1 MFLSSQKEAPQSAD
15 SSLKASKSLPDA
27 IKADRAERNER
38 FFFIFDLC
46 LIALTTIVLVAKFT
60 DFQFSIFRS
69 FNSRSFD
76 LDLVLA
82 ALSFIGLIPVLI
94 SAVRSIIKKR
104 ISVDLLASIAL
115 TFSLISQEWSSAAF
129 ITLMLAFARAFDH
142 VTQTRAKR
150 IIQSLMKYHVE
161 DVRVQSGGTVIEK
174 HISEVKPGDQVVV
187 ESGDRMPVDGTVIS
201 GEAEVDESSLTG
213 ESDLVPKKV
222 GSKVFTATVNESGS
236 LLVKAEKIGK
246 DSTLAH
252 IMDLV
257 EEASRS
263 KSRAERAADI
273 FTQWYIAISLI
284 AAGGMYLYGM
294 SSREIL
300 AVLLVVCADDIAVA
314 VPLSFTAAI
323 ARTAKRGVIVKGSA
337 ALEQLSRLRY
347 VLTDKTGTL
356 TRGKPKIVDVKAYG
370 AFTVNTVLNRAGMG
384 ASESK
389 HVISSAIMQ
398 YIAEKGL
405 TIHAPHRLE
414 EVPGQGQAYSHG
426 ADHMILGRL
435 SFLASNKV
443 RVPEQVKKDIELEKD
458 AGRGVVVLAINGE
471 VAGLLS
477 YHDELRPHVREIIAE
492 TKTLGVKEWHMLS
505 GDNEHAAAA
514 VAGELGLRH
523 FHANMTPESKVA
535 FVHKF
540 EREMDPEVVGYI
552 GDGVN
557 DAASLALAD
566 VSIAMGGIG
575 SDAAIAAAD
584 ITIMHDHLGRL
595 PETMRTAR
603 TVHNIMWQCFVIWA
617 VTNAFGLWWVTLGI
631 PGLGILGPSGAAA
644 YNFLTDFI
652 PIGNAFRAGRRAK

>member
-1 MFLSSQKEAPQSAD
+1 MKPSIDLEG
-15 SSLKASKSLPDA
+15 
-27 IKADRAERNER
+27 RA
-38 FFFIFDLC
+38 FFVFDIV
-46 LIALTTIVLVAKFT
+46 LIALTTAALVGWFFFGLPGA
-60 DFQFSIFRS
+60 SI
-69 FNSRSFD
+69 
-76 LDLVLA
+76 VLA
-82 ALSFIGLIPVLI
+82 ALSFLGLVPVLI
-94 SAVRSIIKKR
+94 SAVKSVAHKR

-115 TFSLISQEWSSAAF
+115 TFSLLSAQWSSAAF
-129 ITLMLAFARAFDH
+129 ITLMLAFARVFDH
-142 VTQTRAKR
+142 ITSTRAKR
-150 IIQSLMKYHVE
+150 IIESLMRYHVE
-161 DVRVQSGGTVIEK
+161 NVRIQDGENVRDV
-174 HISEVKPGDQVVV
+174 HISQVKAGDQVVV

-213 ESDLVPKKV
+213 ESELVPKKA

-236 LLVKAEKIGK
+236 LLVRAEKIGK

-252 IMDLV
+252 IMGLV

-273 FTQWYIAISLI
+273 FTQWYIALSLL
-284 AAGGMYLYGM
+284 AAGIMYLYGL

-356 TRGKPKIVDVKAYG
+356 TKGKPKIVDVKAYG
-370 AFTVNTVLNRAGMG
+370 TFTVNTVLSRAAMG
-384 ASESK
+384 AAESK
-389 HVISSAIMQ
+389 HVISGAILD
-398 YIAEKGL
+398 YAREKGVVV
-405 TIHAPHRLE
+405 HAPHSLE
-414 EVPGQGQAYSHG
+414 EVPGQGQAYNHG
-426 ADHMILGRL
+426 PQQMLIGRL
-435 SFLASNKV
+435 SFMEARKV
-443 RVPEQVKKDIELEKD
+443 KIPEQVTKDIELVKD
-458 AGRGVVVLAINGE
+458 AGRGVVVLAINRE
-471 VAGLLS
+471 VAALLS
-477 YHDELRPHVREIIAE
+477 YHDELRPRVKEIIAE

-514 VAGELGLRH
+514 VAGELGIRH
-523 FHANMTPESKVA
+523 FHANMTPESKVD
-535 FVHKF
+535 FVRRF
-540 EREMDPEVVGYI
+540 ELEKKPEIVAYI

-603 TVHNIMWQCFVIWA
+603 LVHNIMWQCFVIWA
-617 VTNAFGLWWVTLGI
+617 VTNAAGLIWVSVGI
-631 PGLGILGPSGAAA
+631 PGLGVLGPSGAAA
-644 YNFLTDFI
+644 FNFLTDFL
-652 PIGNAFRAGRRAK
+652 PIGNAFRAGREARK